1 LQRILMK
8 KREKVSTGNN
18 IMADKSLYTKRSDGR
33 KFNETRPLRAKVGI
47 VPSADGS
54 AMFETGT
61 TRAIAVVRGPRT
73 LHPQHMQDPRTGI
86 LRVSY
91 GMMPFS
97 VWDRVRPGPSR
108 RSEEI
113 SKVIEWALSSVIDL
127 SEFPNTV
134 VDVFIQIPQ
143 ADAGTRVAGINAAAM
158 ALAHAGIPM
167 KEMISAVAV
176 GKADKTLIVDVSKE
190 EEDFHDGEG
199 ATDIPVAFTSRKK
212 HISLLQLDGKISPTE
227 LKEALSMAKDSCE
240 KILEVQ
246 MKALQEAGVTDHD

>member
-1 LQRILMK
+1 M
-8 KREKVSTGNN
+8 T
-18 IMADKSLYTKRSDGR
+18 KSLYTKRVDGR
-33 KFNETRPLRAKVGI
+33 EFTQTRPLRAKVGI

-73 LHPQHMQDPRTGI
+73 LHPQHMQNPRTGI

-97 VWDRVRPGPSR
+97 VWDRIKPGPSR

-113 SKVIEWALSSVIDL
+113 SKVTEWALSSVVDL

-167 KEMISAVAV
+167 KEMISAIAV
-176 GKADKTLIVDVSKE
+176 GKADKTLIVDVCKE
-190 EEDFHDGEG
+190 EEDFHEGEG
-199 ATDIPVAFTSRKK
+199 ATDIPLAITSRKK
-212 HISLLQLDGKISPTE
+212 EIALLQLDGKISIEE
-227 LKEALSMAKDSCE
+227 LKKAIEMGKTACE
-240 KILEVQ
+240 EVLKVQ
-246 MKALQEAGVTDHD
+246 IKALKEVNGGKN